1 MTLELRPA
9 ALSDRRLVYEM
20 MACSDAT
27 PEMMGPPDYSDHPV
41 PDYGEFCA
49 DYGEDAFTSDRKF
62 RIFFIRVEG
71 RDIGVI
77 NYCLA
82 DDVAE
87 IDMWIADRR
96 NWCRGYGSAA
106 ITRVADNLAANTTAR
121 LMIIRP
127 SARNRR
133 AIAAYRKGG
142 FRMYDPTEH
151 VLPDWCLSD
160 GFDYFDAIVMVR
172 ELR

>member
-41 PDYGEFCA
+41 PDYGGFCA
-49 DYGEDAFTSDRKF
+49 DYGEDAFTSDRRF

-77 NYCLA
+77 HYYLS
-82 DDVAE
+82 DYVAE

-106 ITRVADNLAANTTAR
+106 ISRVADNLAANTTAR

-142 FRMYDPTEH
+142 FRTYDPAEH
-151 VLPDWCLSD
+151 VLPDWCLFD
-160 GFDYFDAIVMVR
+160 GFDYFDAVVMVR
-172 ELR
+172 ELC